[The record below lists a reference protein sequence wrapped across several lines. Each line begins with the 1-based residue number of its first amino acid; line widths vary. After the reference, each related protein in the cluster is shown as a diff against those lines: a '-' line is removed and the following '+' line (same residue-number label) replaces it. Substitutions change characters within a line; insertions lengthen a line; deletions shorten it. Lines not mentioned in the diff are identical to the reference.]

1 MPQHWDMA
9 GDMATG
15 AFAQVLA
22 GVVYTPIDIVKE
34 RMQVRLRLRLL
45 AQTSCIQR
53 VDTGNTWRMGVV
65 FFWLVAVR
73 GMNGII

>member
-1 MPQHWDMA
+1 MA

-34 RMQVRLRLRLL
+34 RMQVRLRL
-45 AQTSCIQR
+45 
-53 VDTGNTWRMGVV
+53 
-65 FFWLVAVR
+65 
-73 GMNGII
+73 

>member
-1 MPQHWDMA
+1 MPQHWGMA

-45 AQTSCIQR
+45 AYGC
-53 VDTGNTWRMGVV
+53 G
-65 FFWLVAVR
+65 FFGL
-73 GMNGII
+73 

>member
-1 MPQHWDMA
+1 MA

-45 AQTSCIQR
+45 AYGCGFI
-53 VDTGNTWRMGVV
+53 
-65 FFWLVAVR
+65 WLVAVR